1 MFGEEEGRYE
11 INGNKVDLL
20 EQPWDILVML
30 DACRYDYFE
39 KYIDKSNVKGNLKKA
54 ISPATWTME
63 WLNKVFNGHYLDDVI
78 YISANPFVNSERD
91 VEFNGRWGDKRHFS
105 GAEHFNDVI
114 NLWDYAWNYTSY
126 TVLPEDVTTE
136 AMKSIDLNPD
146 MRHILH
152 YMQPHEPYLSNPI
165 TEQIDGRELEKRTF
179 FRRTILAVMEL
190 TKLLVGDRPIWKVAS
205 ETGFLPEHGVGNIWI
220 RGGEELL
227 RKYYMD
233 NLSKVMDNVEKLIN
247 MYPNKKILIV
257 ADHGEKLLEH
267 GSYGHG
273 GRRVKE
279 LIEVPWMEINYEND
293 I

>member
-1 MFGEEEGRYE
+1 MFGKEDGRYK
-11 INGNKVDLL
+11 INKKKVDLL
-20 EQPWDILVML
+20 EQPWDILIML
-30 DACRYDYFE
+30 DACRYDYFKKYVE
-39 KYIDKSNVKGNLKKA
+39 KTELEGNLKKA

-63 WLNKVFNGHYLDDVI
+63 WLNKVFGEDYLDDVI
-78 YISANPFVNSERD
+78 YVSANPFVNSKRD

-105 GAEHFNDVI
+105 GRKHFKEII

-126 TVLPEDVTTE
+126 TVLPEDVTSE
-136 AMKSIDLNPD
+136 AMKSIDLNPN

-165 TEQIDGRELEKRTF
+165 TQDIDGTKLEKRSF
-179 FRRTILAVMEL
+179 FRKMIMAVMEL
-190 TKLLVGDRPIWKVAS
+190 SKVFIGDRPIWKIAY
-205 ETGFLPEHGVGNIWI
+205 ETGFLPKHGVGNIWV
-220 RGGEELL
+220 RGREKLL
-227 RKYYMD
+227 REYYMD
-233 NLSKVMDNVEKLIN
+233 NLTQAMNNVENIIE

-279 LIEVPWMEINYEND
+279 LIEVPWMEIHYE
-293 I
+293 